1 MTPIRTSQ
9 NQTTSTRTTPIR
21 TTPPQ
26 TSSGGTAPLP
36 TSPKHRTTPN
46 RHAPAGRTPVRTGA
60 AVVVFA
66 ATAALGALAP
76 TTAHAA
82 TAGSFPPPFT
92 AADTAQAREAASAP
106 ATLLTLSRFFARD
119 GAIAQSAARPH
130 LVGPSVTV
138 SFLDPGFVAGR
149 PGAPVADP
157 QFVAS
162 KAVSAD
168 GQVASVWT
176 VRTAKGW
183 KVVNIATGGDETD
196 YFSEAHGSGTV
207 FREPQIDAWYVV
219 RGGRVLPL
227 DPDARRAVG
236 KGGVTL
242 AAYQRLVHAKYGDKL
257 PGSAYDRAGKGGG
270 YGGTAAPPHA
280 SAVPTAT
287 TGAAVTAGAAA
298 TAVAALLGAWFGV
311 RRLRRSRRVS

>member
-1 MTPIRTSQ
+1 M
-9 NQTTSTRTTPIR
+9 ST
-21 TTPPQ
+21 
-26 TSSGGTAPLP
+26 
-36 TSPKHRTTPN
+36 
-46 RHAPAGRTPVRTGA
+46 
-60 AVVVFA
+60 AVVALA
-66 ATAALGALAP
+66 ATAALAALTPA
-76 TTAHAA
+76 TAHAA
-82 TAGSFPPPFT
+82 AADGFPAPFT
-92 AADTAQAREAASAP
+92 AGDTAQAREAASSP

-138 SFLDPGFVAGR
+138 YFLDPGFVAGR

-162 KAVSAD
+162 KAVSAN

-196 YFSEAHGSGTV
+196 YVSEAHGLGTV

-219 RGGRVLPL
+219 RDGRVLPL

-236 KGGVTL
+236 KSGVTV
-242 AAYQRLVHAKYGDKL
+242 AAYQRLVHKKYGDKL

-270 YGGTAAPPHA
+270 YGGTAAPPRA
-280 SAVPTAT
+280 SAEPAAT
-287 TGAAVTAGAAA
+287 TGVAVTAGAATA
-298 TAVAALLGAWFGV
+298 AVAALLGTCFGV
-311 RRLRRSRRVS
+311 RRMRRRRLVS

>member
-1 MTPIRTSQ
+1 MTP
-9 NQTTSTRTTPIR
+9 PIR
-21 TTPPQ
+21 K
-26 TSSGGTAPLP
+26 STAVL
-36 TSPKHRTTPN
+36 
-46 RHAPAGRTPVRTGA
+46 VLA
-60 AVVVFA
+60 AI
-66 ATAALGALAP
+66 AALGATTPA
-76 TTAHAA
+76 TAHAA
-82 TAGSFPPPFT
+82 ATGNFPAPFT
-92 AADTAQAREAASAP
+92 AADTAQAREATSSP

-138 SFLDPGFVAGR
+138 YFLDPGFVAGR

-168 GQVASVWT
+168 GQIASVWT

-183 KVVNIATGGDETD
+183 KVADIATGGDETD
-196 YFSEAHGSGTV
+196 YVSKAHGLGTV

-219 RGGRVLPL
+219 RNGRVLPL

-236 KGGVTL
+236 NGGVTL

-270 YGGTAAPPHA
+270 YGGTAAPPRA
-280 SAVPTAT
+280 SAAP
-287 TGAAVTAGAAA
+287 GAASEVPVAAGAA
-298 TAVAALLGAWFGV
+298 TAVAALLGACFGV
-311 RRLRRSRRVS
+311 RRRLRRSRHVG

>member
-1 MTPIRTSQ
+1 MV
-9 NQTTSTRTTPIR
+9 
-21 TTPPQ
+21 
-26 TSSGGTAPLP
+26 L
-36 TSPKHRTTPN
+36 
-46 RHAPAGRTPVRTGA
+46 
-60 AVVVFA
+60 A
-66 ATAALGALAP
+66 ATAALGVLAP
-76 TTAHAA
+76 ATAHAA
-82 TAGSFPPPFT
+82 AAGGLPAPFS
-92 AADTAQAREAASAP
+92 AADTAQAREAASSP
-106 ATLLTLSRFFARD
+106 AALLTLSRFFARD

-138 SFLDPGFVAGR
+138 SSLAPGFVAGR

-196 YFSEAHGSGTV
+196 YVSQAHGLGTV

-219 RGGRVLPL
+219 RDGRVLPL

-236 KGGVTL
+236 NGGVTL
-242 AAYQRLVHAKYGDKL
+242 VAYQRLVHAKYGDKL

-270 YGGTAAPPHA
+270 YGGTAAPPRA
-280 SAVPTAT
+280 SAATA
-287 TGAAVTAGAAA
+287 GAAVTAGAAA
-298 TAVAALLGAWFGV
+298 SAVAVLLGACFGI
-311 RRLRRSRRVS
+311 RRIRRSHRTS